1 MRTDILKKFKKEPV
15 LAASAVCML
24 LSMLFVPPSAAYI
37 SYMVKNEYRQ
47 PSNEELNACV
57 DYVTKNQVNDF
68 FKRS

>member
-1 MRTDILKKFKKEPV
+1 MQTVIIAVLLIL
-15 LAASAVCML
+15 LGYAAFRAYYWKTVT
-24 LSMLFVPPSAAYI
+24 AAYI